1 MNVTLLGPQRFK
13 PTLARALK
21 GVDGPIA
28 VVTAGWQ
35 ERETDDAELD
45 QQLGGRALNLR
56 LHGRVEEIF
65 AADAELKEA
74 HRLRQERLMQLQ
86 DFYRIRLEHLVDAA
100 RAVARR
106 SPDAA
111 TLAEEQQL
119 SLAAVRALDR
129 QHLARVEEVYAEFET
144 AWEPPSRTPVAKHQ
158 AEVAA
163 AVSRCAA
170 LVIAGGHVAVLLNR
184 LKLFGGRTLV
194 DHRPILAW
202 SAGAMAVSEVV
213 VLFHDSPP
221 QGAGIAQVFDTGL
234 GLCKGVVALPSPRQ
248 RLRADDPENVSFFA
262 RRFAPAACVALGDG
276 AQVTCRDGK
285 FEGAVSTF
293 RLDSSG
299 RVDTA
304 WAA

>member
-1 MNVTLLGPQRFK
+1 
-13 PTLARALK
+13 
-21 GVDGPIA
+21 
-28 VVTAGWQ
+28 
-35 ERETDDAELD
+35 
-45 QQLGGRALNLR
+45 
-56 LHGRVEEIF
+56 
-65 AADAELKEA
+65 
-74 HRLRQERLMQLQ
+74 MQLQ
-86 DFYRIRLEHLVDAA
+86 DFYRIRLESLVEAA

-111 TLAEEQQL
+111 TLAEEWQL
-119 SLAAVRALDR
+119 SLEAVRALDR

-144 AWEPPSRTPVAKHQ
+144 AWAPSEREPVAKHQ

-163 AVSRCAA
+163 AVAGCAA
-170 LVIAGGHVAVLLNR
+170 LIIAGGHVAVLVNR

-194 DHRPILAW
+194 DHRPIIAW

-221 QGAGIAQVFDTGL
+221 QGAGISQVFDTGL
-234 GLCKGVVALPSPRQ
+234 GLCKGIVPLPSPRQ
-248 RLRADDPENVSFFA
+248 RLRSDDPENVSLWA

-285 FEGAVSTF
+285 FEGAVATF

-299 RVDTA
+299 RVDTG